1 MIDDEGFDELY
12 RAARP
17 GVARAVFVVCGDA
30 QLAGE
35 ATDEAFVRAYERWD
49 RVGVMASPTRWVVT
63 VALNVVRKGER
74 RRSRRLEQER
84 KAAALETMQHTPAEP
99 SVELWDALR
108 ALPRRQREAVALRY
122 LADFT
127 EADVARSLGVRPGT
141 VARLLHDARASLATQ
156 LIPDTDEEST
166 RGPT

>member
-12 RAARP
+12 RVARP

-35 ATDEAFVRAYERWD
+35 ATDEAFVRAYETRTGAH
-49 RVGVMASPTRWVVT
+49 GVAHSLGRHRG
-63 VALNVVRKGER
+63 AQRGAQRER

-108 ALPRRQREAVALRY
+108 ALPAPPARGGGLCMPRRLHGGRRRP
-122 LADFT
+122 FPR
-127 EADVARSLGVRPGT
+127 RSAWHRRFAFCMMPRV
-141 VARLLHDARASLATQ
+141 SLATQ
-156 LIPDTDEEST
+156 LISDTDEEPT